1 MVAGTATHSGV
12 LTAGDPIAAMC
23 TPASFAQKGA
33 AQAIFLHSKDVNVK
47 ALVGPATGLLAG
59 VTESITYALIMRF
72 RRTILIVVFAMQWV
86 LH

>member
-33 AQAIFLHSKDVNVK
+33 VQAIFLPSKDVNVK
-47 ALVGPATGLLAG
+47 ALAGPATGLLAG
-59 VTESITYALIMRF
+59 VTKPITYALIMRF